1 MVSILAPGAI
11 PSVPKKFS
19 DEKCVNVAEVNQ
31 WRCLKE
37 SGQWFENVD

>member
-11 PSVPKKFS
+11 PSVPKKIS
-19 DEKCVNVAEVNQ
+19 DEKCVNVAEVYQ